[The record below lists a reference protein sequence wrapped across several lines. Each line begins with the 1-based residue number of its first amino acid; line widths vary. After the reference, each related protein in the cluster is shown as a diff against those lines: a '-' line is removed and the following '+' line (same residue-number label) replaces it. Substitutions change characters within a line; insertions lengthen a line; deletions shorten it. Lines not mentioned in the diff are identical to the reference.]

1 MIFDIQPTTLKNE
14 IIKMVPMA
22 TNNFEAL
29 YSVASNPLIWEQ
41 HPNKNR
47 YQRDVFEKFFEGAIL
62 SKGAFM
68 VYDTKTNVLIGSSR
82 FYEYDETNN
91 TIAIGYT
98 FLAKEYWGT
107 GHNGALKSIMLNYVF
122 QFVNSVLFYVGSNNI
137 RSQKAV
143 AKLGATKIREQEIA
157 YFSEEQKLNFVYELN
172 KS

>member
-1 MIFDIQPTTLKNE
+1 MIFDTQPTTLKNE
-14 IIKMVPMA
+14 IITLVPMA
-22 TNNFEAL
+22 TNDFEAL

-68 VYDTKTNVLIGSSR
+68 VYDTKKNVLIGSSR